1 MHLTERGTHRIGARH
16 PGGLMDG
23 GIVLW
28 LTLVAFTYLQVCVVA
43 RDIAHSKGCL
53 TGQVWDSRVGVCSA
67 AHLRLWRRLH
77 LLANPCAG
85 IANSYGFLESHSK
98 DCRCHVGY
106 DWVAANRSCQ
116 LNCKKISN
124 SDGAASNINGK
135 CNCKP
140 SFTFINGTLPRC
152 KRTCKNVANSYETA
166 SPRGDSCNC
175 KPGFSWSATQ
185 NSCEYDCSKQLNT
198 VAPFTSPAGCLCRQ
212 GFTWNSEKKSCWISC
227 AGQPNIEISKPNLN
241 AVRCNCHRPTT
252 WVPQMKKCVLHCSL
266 VKGSTQKGLSTT
278 NSCTCSAGRSWN
290 PTALSC

>member
-1 MHLTERGTHRIGARH
+1 
-16 PGGLMDG
+16 MDG

-28 LTLVAFTYLQVCVVA
+28 FTLVAFTYLQVCVVA

-53 TGQVWDSRVGVCSA
+53 TGQVWDSRVGVCST

-98 DCRCHVGY
+98 DCRCRVGY

-152 KRTCKNVANSYETA
+152 KRTCKTWLIPTKLRVLVVIRAIANQA
-166 SPRGDSCNC
+166 S
-175 KPGFSWSATQ
+175 
-185 NSCEYDCSKQLNT
+185 
-198 VAPFTSPAGCLCRQ
+198 
-212 GFTWNSEKKSCWISC
+212 
-227 AGQPNIEISKPNLN
+227 AGQRLRIR
-241 AVRCNCHRPTT
+241 V
-252 WVPQMKKCVLHCSL
+252 
-266 VKGSTQKGLSTT
+266 STT
-278 NSCTCSAGRSWN
+278 VPSK
-290 PTALSC
+290 